1 MWIWN
6 LDVSNSDCFYLCNSR
21 DRSFWRV
28 IILSKELK
36 LRLFIIDILTLSLYP
51 ICIIGWLTLIM
62 GTSFGDLYFSLW
74 EGIRSFLFLL

>member
-1 MWIWN
+1 M
-6 LDVSNSDCFYLCNSR
+6 
-21 DRSFWRV
+21 
-28 IILSKELK
+28 SKELK